1 MNKKP
6 TSSTD
11 FDSWSRDQLVDFLVE
26 HTYPGVT
33 NQEIQQHADQRLL
46 LPGHPF
52 DSLVSDAHSLKDSRL
67 NSLNVDSPG
76 LIEICQRVLEG
87 FNPAKFATLREDQM
101 FYNRS
106 ESDISHT
113 TNRLSDNPWDKWL
126 ARNSWSED
134 QAVAISL
141 EKNPERVNWNAIKP
155 FESESNFVKKYSDR
169 RKLVASALRKKMLS
183 RPITPISFTRWCLD
197 ENVDVPNK
205 MASLLVDSETSDAD
219 QKKSISPYWK
229 EFEGKTTRAIREY
242 PDWRDQQTKIKIQ
255 KTGSLVDWLKGTIK
269 ANSRESEIIKKVL
282 SEIYRELR

>member
-33 NQEIQQHADQRLL
+33 NQEIQQHADQSLL
-46 LPGHPF
+46 LPGHPS
-52 DSLVSDAHSLKDSRL
+52 DSLVSDAHSLKK
-67 NSLNVDSPG
+67 SLLMPFNVDSPD

-113 TNRLSDNPWDKWL
+113 NRLSDDPWNKWL

-169 RKLVASALRKKMLS
+169 RKLVASALRKKMLP

-197 ENVDVPNK
+197 ENVDVPQT

-242 PDWRDQQTKIKIQ
+242 PDWRDQQIKIKIQ

-282 SEIYRELR
+282 SEIYPDLR

>member
-1 MNKKP
+1 M
-6 TSSTD
+6 
-11 FDSWSRDQLVDFLVE
+11 DFLVE

-33 NQEIQQHADQRLL
+33 DQEIQQLVDQIVL
-46 LPGHPF
+46 LPVHPS
-52 DSLVSDAHSLKDSRL
+52 DSLVEDARDLKGYRL
-67 NSLNVDSPG
+67 TRLGQDTPD

-113 TNRLSDNPWDKWL
+113 NSLFDDLWNKWL

-197 ENVDVPNK
+197 ENVDVPQT

-229 EFEGKTTRAIREY
+229 ELEGKTTRAIREY
-242 PDWRDQQTKIKIQ
+242 PDWRDQQTQIKIQ
-255 KTGSLVDWLKGTIK
+255 KTGSLVDWLMGTIK

-282 SEIYRELR
+282 SEIYPDLR

>member
-33 NQEIQQHADQRLL
+33 DQEIQQHADQNLL
-46 LPGHPF
+46 LPGHPS
-52 DSLVSDAHSLKDSRL
+52 DRLVRDARDLKDYRL
-67 NSLNVDSPG
+67 RHFDADSPG
-76 LIEICQRVLEG
+76 LVEICQRVLEG

-113 TNRLSDNPWDKWL
+113 DSLFDNPWDKWL

-134 QAVAISL
+134 QAVALSL

-155 FESESNFVKKYSDR
+155 FESESNFVKKYSGR
-169 RKLVASALRKKMLS
+169 RKLVASALRKKLLS

-242 PDWRDQQTKIKIQ
+242 PDWRDQQTNTRIQ

-282 SEIYRELR
+282 SDIYPDLR

>member
-11 FDSWSRDQLVDFLVE
+11 FDSWSRDQLVGFLVE
-26 HTYPGVT
+26 YTYPGVT
-33 NQEIQQHADQRLL
+33 DQEIQQLDDQSLL
-46 LPGHPF
+46 LPGHPSDRLVRDARDLKNYRLRLF
-52 DSLVSDAHSLKDSRL
+52 DT
-67 NSLNVDSPG
+67 DSPG
-76 LIEICQRVLEG
+76 LIELCQRVLEG

-106 ESDISHT
+106 ESDISYA
-113 TNRLSDNPWDKWL
+113 NSLFDDPWNKWL

-219 QKKSISPYWK
+219 QKQLISSYWK

-242 PDWRDQQTKIKIQ
+242 PDWRDQQTNTRIQ

-282 SEIYRELR
+282 SDIYPELR